1 MSLGRGNTG
10 KFGEQIARQH
20 YAKLLGFFIVAE
32 NFFNRTGKQ
41 RGEIDF
47 VARHGKTLV
56 FVEVKTRTNNPYAYQ
71 SAVEAVTLAKRRKL
85 MQVIRWY
92 LAANP
97 AYSSYALRIDVCV
110 VLLDKTANYVKILS
124 NAVEDLY

>member
-1 MSLGRGNTG
+1 MRRGNIG
-10 KFGEQIARQH
+10 SKGEQVARQ
-20 YAKLLGFFIVAE
+20 YYIKSGFSIVSQ

-47 VARHGKTLV
+47 VARRKTTLV
-56 FVEVKTRTNNPYAYQ
+56 FVEVKTRSNSFHAYQ
-71 SAVEAVTLAKRRKL
+71 SAVEAITPVKRRKL
-85 MQVIRWY
+85 MRIIKWY

-97 AYSSYALRIDVCV
+97 SYSGYVLRIDVCV
-110 VLLDKTANYVKILS
+110 VLLDKSANYVKILS